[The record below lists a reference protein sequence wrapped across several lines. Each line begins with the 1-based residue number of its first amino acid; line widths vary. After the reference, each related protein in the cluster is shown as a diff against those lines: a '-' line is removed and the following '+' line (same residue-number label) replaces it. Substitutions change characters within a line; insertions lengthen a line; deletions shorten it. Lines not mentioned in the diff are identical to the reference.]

1 MGIGELFTKLEGEV
15 VSVIGTGGTGG
26 YIVDLV
32 AKTPVREIRQFDAD
46 EFLQH
51 NSLAADGVICAWE
64 RSANQCLAKLPSDR
78 PSCSSD

>member
-1 MGIGELFTKLEGEV
+1 
-15 VSVIGTGGTGG
+15 
-26 YIVDLV
+26 VDLV

-64 RSANQCLAKLPSDR
+64 RSANQCVAKLPSDR